1 LGAPRGGCAVDDEVE
16 VTDVGPLGCDKY
28 RTKNRPPI
36 NTTTIIMNGIS
47 RFTVSVIA
55 VNT

>member
-1 LGAPRGGCAVDDEVE
+1 MDDEVE